1 MQLKHF
7 QESDSDIGPILKWKT
22 EGERPSW
29 KELERYSPATRHY
42 WHLWDS
48 LQIKDGVLFKEFL
61 KRDGSG
67 HHFQFM
73 TPSKM
78 KDEVLSQLHNSITSG
93 HLGQKKTKEKLA
105 QRFFW
110 FEMKEDIS
118 IWISKCD
125 VCEAI
130 KPPVKHARAPL
141 GSMLT
146 GGPLDRLATDILGP
160 LPVTPRDNRYI
171 LAISDHF
178 TKWVE
183 IFPIPDQTAATC
195 AYFILNEVICR
206 YGCPLSLH
214 SDQGRNFESE
224 IFTELCSLLEIRK
237 TRTSVRNI
245 KGNGQIERFN
255 RVLLA
260 MIKSYLCGEQTDW
273 DLNLGCLAR
282 TYRSTPNESTG
293 LTPNLLML
301 GREIRLPLEVTLGT
315 SQCVSNELLTPG
327 EFVHNSNGRLEK
339 AHTVARKHL
348 ATMPKDMSTYNHDIN
363 KAVRRSTV
371 CLRCPEE
378 TPYQGPR
385 YRVVTHILMNH
396 VEITQVPF
404 YCLLCGYKTTKESQ
418 LKAHINFHRKH
429 CEQKAEAIAAQTFEG
444 DTFYFRKSENPYQPK
459 PDKDFRLM
467 GNSTKGTLREPI
479 SCSSGDSTSSLE
491 LTTIKT
497 YVPTYGPP
505 DSDTE
510 LASSESSSVLPPMRF
525 GHLSSPEYIAEES
538 PMEVVQE
545 VLEQVS
551 TRLLTDSD
559 LDSSFSFLRS
569 PPASPLVSTPSL
581 ATPIREIILKD
592 SQDDEDILK
601 QLLPATALQEVDF
614 KHPACEWDHVP
625 LRQSSKSVS
634 KKSSSSSSS
643 SSSTCHHL
651 ENLQNII
658 TSNNCSLTIEVGK
671 VQDQLRNLT
680 DLMTTMSSQVQGL
693 RSVVRQQGEEIR
705 ALKRDCRCQD
715 SFTRFGRRRPYSRS
729 YSRSQRPQTSMK
741 K

>member
-1 MQLKHF
+1 MAFPLDKGDFILHTDA
-7 QESDSDIGPILKWKT
+7 SDVSIG
-22 EGERPSW
+22 
-29 KELERYSPATRHY
+29 A
-42 WHLWDS
+42 
-48 LQIKDGVLFKEFL
+48 
-61 KRDGSG
+61 
-67 HHFQFM
+67 
-73 TPSKM
+73 
-78 KDEVLSQLHNSITSG
+78 VLSQIQDGQTRVIAYCSRTLNKAERNYCITDKE
-93 HLGQKKTKEKLA
+93 LLADRKTKEKLA

-160 LPVTPRDNRYI
+160 LPVSPRDNRYI
-171 LAISDHF
+171 LAIPDHF
-178 TKWVE
+178 TKWLE

-195 AYFILNEVICR
+195 VYFILHEVICR
-206 YGCPLSLH
+206 YGCPLSFH

-237 TRTSVRNI
+237 TRTSVRNP

-255 RVLLA
+255 RSLLA

-273 DLNLGCLAR
+273 DLNLGCLAGA
-282 TYRSTPNESTG
+282 YRSTPNESTG

-315 SQCVSNELLTPG
+315 SQCVSNDLLTPG
-327 EFVHNSNGRLEK
+327 EFVHNSKSRLEK
-339 AHTVARKHL
+339 SHIIARKHL
-348 ATMPKDMSTYNHDIN
+348 ANNAK
-363 KAVRRSTV
+363 R
-371 CLRCPEE
+371 
-378 TPYQGPR
+378 Q
-385 YRVVTHILMNH
+385 
-396 VEITQVPF
+396 
-404 YCLLCGYKTTKESQ
+404 SQ
-418 LKAHINFHRKH
+418 LKAHIKFHRKH
-429 CEQKAEAIAAQTFEG
+429 YEQKAEAIAAQTFEG

-479 SCSSGDSTSSLE
+479 SCSSGESTSSLE

-505 DSDTE
+505 DSDAE
-510 LASSESSSVLPPMRF
+510 LASSESSSVLPPIRF

-551 TRLLTDSD
+551 TRLLTDLD

-614 KHPACEWDHVP
+614 THPVCEWGP
-625 LRQSSKSVS
+625 
-634 KKSSSSSSS
+634 
-643 SSSTCHHL
+643 
-651 ENLQNII
+651 
-658 TSNNCSLTIEVGK
+658 CSLETV
-671 VQDQLRNLT
+671 
-680 DLMTTMSSQVQGL
+680 
-693 RSVVRQQGEEIR
+693 
-705 ALKRDCRCQD
+705 
-715 SFTRFGRRRPYSRS
+715 
-729 YSRSQRPQTSMK
+729 
-741 K
+741 